1 MAITR
6 NRQSSYPFRNGDP
19 AAPDGLWRCSGG
31 TDGICAGGESALAH
45 VAQVHSANHRYLPGP
60 LKRTRLVSQ
69 MNCTDRDN
77 RIAYMNFVM
86 QGFSM

>member
-1 MAITR
+1 MK
-6 NRQSSYPFRNGDP
+6 FGG
-19 AAPDGLWRCSGG
+19 AASAHGGAGG
-31 TDGICAGGESALAH
+31 TCAGGGSALAH

-60 LKRTRLVSQ
+60 LKQTKLASQ
-69 MNCTDRDN
+69 TNCTDRDN